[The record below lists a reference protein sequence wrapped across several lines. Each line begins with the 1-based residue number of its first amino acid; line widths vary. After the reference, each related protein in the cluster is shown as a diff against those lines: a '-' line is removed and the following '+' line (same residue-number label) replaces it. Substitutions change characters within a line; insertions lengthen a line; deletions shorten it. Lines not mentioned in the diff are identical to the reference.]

1 MSKIQSSARI
11 KIPNG
16 KLEEFKE
23 AVIEYIKQVKE
34 KDTGTLQSDW
44 FLSSDMTECEI
55 REIWESSE
63 AVLKHQSNLRDFS
76 VRFFEKFSTPY
87 SVTIYGDPS
96 TQILEN
102 AKAGGIEVYSLLAS
116 L

>member
-16 KLEEFKE
+16 KLEEFKG

-34 KDTGTLQSDW
+34 KDTGTYQSDW

-55 REIWESSE
+55 REIYFKLTI
-63 AVLKHQSNLRDFS
+63 VKH
-76 VRFFEKFSTPY
+76 P
-87 SVTIYGDPS
+87 
-96 TQILEN
+96 
-102 AKAGGIEVYSLLAS
+102 AK
-116 L
+116 